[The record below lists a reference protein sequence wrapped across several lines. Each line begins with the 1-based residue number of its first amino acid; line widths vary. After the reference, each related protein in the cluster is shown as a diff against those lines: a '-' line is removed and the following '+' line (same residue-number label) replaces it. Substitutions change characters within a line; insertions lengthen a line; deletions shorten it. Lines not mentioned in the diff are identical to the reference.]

1 MNRAAIVTGV
11 SKGLG
16 EALAAALLAR
26 GWQVTGVGR
35 SAAAR
40 LVAAGPAFRLVACD
54 LAAPD
59 SLDAVLGPEFAAI
72 AATRPSAVCLV
83 NNAATAEPVGVAG
96 ELDAA
101 ALVRALG
108 VNLAAPAV
116 VANAFVR
123 HCVTAS
129 TGADC
134 RVINIS
140 SGAAVWAIPGA
151 GAYSIAKAG
160 LEMLTKMLDADVAA
174 PGFRAVTLRPGIIDT
189 PMQESLRARSD
200 AEMPSAPMFREF
212 HASGKLVAPDVLAAK
227 IVARLLEAPVERGRT
242 YDATEL

>member
-1 MNRAAIVTGV
+1 MSRAAIVTGV

-40 LVAAGPAFRLVACD
+40 LAAAGPAFRLVACD
-54 LAAPD
+54 LAALD
-59 SLDAVLGPEFAAI
+59 RLDAALGPEFAAI
-72 AATRPSAVCLV
+72 AAARPSAVCLV

-96 ELDAA
+96 QLDAA
-101 ALVRALG
+101 SLVRALG

-123 HCVTAS
+123 HCVTAA

-134 RVINIS
+134 RVINVS
-140 SGAAVWAIPGA
+140 SGAAVRAIPGA

-189 PMQESLRARSD
+189 PMQEYLRARRD

-212 HASGKLVAPDVLAAK
+212 HSSGKLVAPDVLAAK